1 VLPSR
6 EKEQEMKNIVR
17 IIGVSL
23 AAMAGILLVS
33 GVAWAQASKEM
44 VSGRVINFRV
54 IDNGKMWLDDDE
66 VRHFRNRKTR
76 LQMIDDIWGVMHRFA
91 ALNINRLTR
100 EADGHGSFTFV
111 GSVGENQDLVRA
123 TGRFTFLCTGTPSL
137 CEEHQNWHLDD
148 GRKVNLTERF
158 PLDSNDFDVYEGTVL
173 DPPGH

>member
-1 VLPSR
+1 MR
-6 EKEQEMKNIVR
+6 DIVR
-17 IIGVSL
+17 IIGVGL
-23 AAMAGILLVS
+23 ASMAGLLLVS

-76 LQMIDDIWGVMHRFA
+76 YMMIDDIEGVMLRFA

-100 EADGHGSFTFV
+100 ELDGHGSFTFV
-111 GSVGENQDLVRA
+111 GMVGENPDLVGA
-123 TGRFTFLCTGTPSL
+123 TGRFATLCTGTPSL
-137 CEEHQNWHLDD
+137 CEEHQIWHLDD
-148 GRKVNLTERF
+148 GRKINLTERF